1 MSSDQSLMFVATDV
15 VAGHETEWNRW
26 YDGRHIPQR
35 QALPGFMTARRFEIA
50 KPTSS
55 SQRYLALYDLE
66 NPQALETE
74 QYLSLSR
81 QPVQSDEDR
90 EMLSYFRNRLRGIM
104 TLISDTAAPSG
115 GRREEAAAL
124 LAVGLE
130 PEASYEEE
138 FNAWYE
144 DEHVPYLTNVPGV
157 LGVRRFKAIRDDIP
171 YLALGSLRIW
181 PYMAAKRGEM
191 QPPLP
196 GRKGFSATVSGLSEA
211 PAAPCCRLGPQER
224 LRAGPHE

>member
-1 MSSDQSLMFVATDV
+1 MSSDQALMFVATDV
-15 VAGHETEWNRW
+15 AAGHETEWNRW

-74 QYLSLSR
+74 EYLSLSR
-81 QPVQSDEDR
+81 QPVQNDEDR

-104 TLISDTAAPSG
+104 TLISDTAAPG
-115 GRREEAAAL
+115 GGHREEAAGL

-171 YLALGSLRIW
+171 YLALWEFADLAVHG
-181 PYMAAKRGEM
+181 
-191 QPPLP
+191 
-196 GRKGFSATVSGLSEA
+196 SEA
-211 PAAPCCRLGPQER
+211 WRDAASTPWTKRILGHCKWIIRSAYRPLLPVGATGAPSSR
-224 LRAGPHE
+224 SA